1 MIPEKLRG
9 DLLHQHYK
17 VVGNHS
23 AVKLCSWTK
32 KSLRG
37 LGVCYKER
45 FYGIKSHGCLQM
57 SPYIACNN
65 NCLFCWRV
73 IERTKLPLKGDDEP
87 RDIIRGA
94 IEAQRSLLTG
104 FGGLGELDRKKYKE
118 AQNPTN
124 AAISLIGEPTLYQK
138 LPELIEEFRKMGIVT
153 FLVSNGQ
160 YPEMLERVS
169 PDQMY
174 ISLDAPDRMTYRK
187 LDRPG
192 LKDFWE
198 RMGRS
203 LDVMASSKSRKVVR
217 LTAVKGWNMKSPEK
231 YARLIE
237 RSNADFVEVKGYM
250 HVGESQK
257 RLPREA
263 MPLHEEVGG
272 FAKEI
277 SKETGYHIRDEQKA
291 SRVVLLSRG
300 KP

>member
-9 DLLHQHYK
+9 ELVHQHYK

-37 LGVCYKER
+37 LGVCYKEK
-45 FYGIKSHGCLQM
+45 FYGVKSHGCLQM

-73 IERTKLPLKGDDEP
+73 IEKTKLRLKGDDEP
-87 RDIIRGA
+87 GDIIRGA

-104 FGGLGELDRKKYKE
+104 FGGLEELDRKKYKE

-124 AAISLIGEPTLYQK
+124 VAISLIGEPTLYQK

-160 YPEMLERVS
+160 FPEMLERVR
-169 PDQMY
+169 PDQLY
-174 ISLDAPDRMTYRK
+174 ISLDAPDRATYRK

-192 LKDFWE
+192 LKDFWP
-198 RMGRS
+198 RMERS
-203 LDVMASSKSRKVVR
+203 LDSMSSSKSRRVIR
-217 LTAVKGWNMKSPEK
+217 LTAVKGWNMKSPEE
-231 YARLIE
+231 YAKLIE
-237 RSNADFVEVKGYM
+237 RSGADFVEVKGYV

-257 RLPREA
+257 RLPRSC
-263 MPLHEEVGG
+263 MPLHKDVKD
-272 FAKEI
+272 FAKLI
-277 SKETGYHIRDEQKA
+277 SKETGYRIKDEAKE
-291 SRVVLLSRG
+291 SRVTLLS
-300 KP
+300 KK

>member
-1 MIPEKLRG
+1 MIPETLRR
-9 DLLHQHYK
+9 DLVHQHYK

-32 KSLRG
+32 KALRN

-45 FYGIKSHGCLQM
+45 FYGIKCHGCLQM

-73 IERTKLPLKGDDEP
+73 IERTKVRIETTDEP
-87 RDIIRGA
+87 RDIIQGA
-94 IEAQRSLLTG
+94 IGAQRSLLTG
-104 FGGLGELDRKKYKE
+104 FGGLGDLNREKYKE

-124 AAISLIGEPTLYQK
+124 VALSLIGEPTLYPK
-138 LPELIEEFRKMGIVT
+138 LPELIEEFRKMGIIT

-160 YPEMLERVS
+160 FPEMMERVR

-174 ISLDAPDRMTYRK
+174 ISLDAPDSGTYKK

-192 LKDFWE
+192 LKDYWS
-198 RMGRS
+198 RMERS
-203 LDVMASSKSRKVVR
+203 LDAMASSKARRVIR

-231 YARLIE
+231 YAGLIE
-237 RSNADFVEVKGYM
+237 RSGADFVEVKGYM

-263 MPLHEEVGG
+263 MPFHEEVKV
-272 FAKEI
+272 FAEEI
-277 SKETGYHIRDEQKA
+277 SKASGYGYKDEQKA
-291 SRVVLLSRG
+291 SRVVLLA
-300 KP
+300 KK